1 MSNINSITG
10 KRDEEK
16 KIYEDILKTKAIL
29 DKSRIPLQYRTPDV
43 DPAFAAS
50 SPVLETGLRPK
61 QDTADSY
68 KVDAEAYNNVVTGG
82 SDGVMTYSQYLEQS
96 KNNVG
101 NIYDKSVAAI
111 DKSSADALAKI
122 EEDRQAG
129 IRNANA
135 AYEQSKATYG
145 ANAEALRRM
154 GLTGS
159 GYSDY
164 LTSSAYAASRGEI
177 ANVNAT
183 AQGLS
188 RTVASEAE
196 QQKLDALTKYE
207 DNLRNLDEK
216 SILYSEQTKENK
228 KTAFDSLLEKVNSG
242 AISDMAQIEKLAKDS
257 GLDFNEAQMLV
268 DAAQTYKNVSYAS
281 ALSES
286 GDIFGGLQAAIDA
299 GTITYEQG
307 VEELTKVQDAN
318 ALEFNKILNEPL
330 LIDADFTG
338 NVDATLK
345 NHLISQTQYDKI
357 KERFQKTID
366 TDADFF
372 VRSPEQGGGDM
383 DAKEARK
390 AIDDLE
396 NTGWAKPEQIEALNA
411 AYEKK
416 YGISVIKDAD
426 IKQGQVVV
434 PNFAYNVG
442 NGVNLGNIGKNVS
455 VTDNDGNQLKLES
468 GGIVQDPTTKQKLSE
483 KAKNV
488 TENQIF
494 RYGDNLYVRHG
505 NSFYYI
511 VGRGGKK
518 NTEDYNNVMASLTR

>member
-1 MSNINSITG
+1 MAH
-10 KRDEEK
+10 
-16 KIYEDILKTKAIL
+16 KIK
-29 DKSRIPLQYRTPDV
+29 
-43 DPAFAAS
+43 DPAAATANA
-50 SPVLETGLRPK
+50 TGLTPAK
-61 QDTADSY
+61 DTSNGY
-68 KVDAEAYNNVVTGG
+68 KVDAATYNADNVVTGG

-183 AQGLS
+183 AQDLS
-188 RTVASEAE
+188 RTVASEAD

-257 GLDFNEAQMLV
+257 GLDINEAQILV
-268 DAAQTYKNVSYAS
+268 DAAQTHKKVSYAN

-286 GDIFGGLQAAIDA
+286 GDIYGGLQAAIDA
-299 GTITYEQG
+299 KIISYEQG

-318 ALEFNKILNEPL
+318 ALEFNKTLNEPL

-338 NVDATLK
+338 NVDAALK
-345 NHLISQTQYDKI
+345 NHLISKTQYDKI

-372 VRSPEQGGGDM
+372 VRSFEQGGGDM

-396 NTGWAKPEQIEALNA
+396 ETGWAKPDQIAALNA
-411 AYEKK
+411 VYKDK
-416 YGISVIKDAD
+416 YGVFSKGKAPVPTDTSVAAMEKGLEYAIYGTGQAD
-426 IKQGQVVV
+426 PGK
-434 PNFAYNVG
+434 
-442 NGVNLGNIGKNVS
+442 IGKNLF
-455 VTDNDGNQLKLES
+455 TTIDGKEYKLE
-468 GGIVQDPTTKQKLSE
+468 GGGEVKSE
-483 KAKNV
+483 KTNEALKIEAKDV
-488 TENQIF
+488 PENKVF
-494 RYGDNLYVRHG
+494 AYGNNLYVRRGHT
-505 NSFYYI
+505 FYYV
-511 VGRGGKK
+511 VGRNGKI
-518 NTEDYNNVMASLTR
+518 TDDYKAVREALKS

>member
-1 MSNINSITG
+1 MGKVKKSPTDIDVKYEGNI
-10 KRDEEK
+10 
-16 KIYEDILKTKAIL
+16 KTTPSVPTNATPSAVYDK
-29 DKSRIPLQYRTPDV
+29 DKSN
-43 DPAFAAS
+43 A
-50 SPVLETGLRPK
+50 TGLTPAK
-61 QDTADSY
+61 DTSNGY
-68 KVDAEAYNNVVTGG
+68 KVDAATYNADNVVAG
-82 SDGVMTYSQYLEQS
+82 SGDGVMTYSQYLEQS
-96 KNNVG
+96 RTNAG
-101 NIYDKSVAAI
+101 NIYNKSVEAI
-111 DKSSADALAKI
+111 DKSSADALTKI

-145 ANAEALRRM
+145 AKAEALRRM

-183 AQGLS
+183 AQDLS

-228 KTAFDSLLEKVNSG
+228 KTAFDSILEKVNSG

-257 GLDFNEAQMLV
+257 GLDINEAQMLV

-338 NVDATLK
+338 NVDAALK

-372 VRSPEQGGGDM
+372 VRAPEQGGGDM

-390 AIDDLE
+390 AIDDLK
-396 NTGWAKPEQIEALNA
+396 NTGWAKPEQIDALNA
-411 AYEKK
+411 AFEKK
-416 YGISVIKDAD
+416 YNPKILHKSDVIKLGGAH
-426 IKQGQVVV
+426 
-434 PNFAYNVG
+434 NRTFNAAYNGVPAISTT
-442 NGVNLGNIGKNVS
+442 GVNLFILDSQGSRRKLEIANEVTSPETLERLKKVTMNDYDIVGDGKNLFMKAGNKYYYITGRNGS
-455 VTDNDGNQLKLES
+455 SSTTDY
-468 GGIVQDPTTKQKLSE
+468 
-483 KAKNV
+483 KAV
-488 TENQIF
+488 
-494 RYGDNLYVRHG
+494 L
-505 NSFYYI
+505 NSF
-511 VGRGGKK
+511 K
-518 NTEDYNNVMASLTR
+518 